1 MSAMER
7 IVDFAPHIADG
18 AYLVR
23 MEPRGRSED
32 SIFAKFVCD
41 WQAQAIETFR
51 QGKTN
56 TERELRA
63 ELVKRVIA
71 LTGREVPANLVYADP
86 DKHTARVTVDG
97 VSFRLIRDQLV
108 MLLPCAYCG
117 VREFESLPIQSQADL
132 GRALSEWKPY
142 CHDCTPEDPDEWE

>member
-7 IVDFAPHIADG
+7 TVDFAPYITDEAH
-18 AYLVR
+18 LVR
-23 MEPRGRSED
+23 MEPSGRLED
-32 SIFAKFVCD
+32 SIISKVVCE
-41 WQAQAIETFR
+41 WQARAVETFR

-56 TERELRA
+56 TQRELRA
-63 ELVKRVIA
+63 ELVKRVMA
-71 LTGREVPANLVYADP
+71 LTEREVSANLVYADP
-86 DKHTARVTVDG
+86 DKHTARVTIDG
-97 VSFRLIRDQLV
+97 VSFRLIRGQLV